1 MALKKWI
8 VLLIIK
14 EKSNWNEKKRKIC
27 FFSSDLKNSK
37 EIQFPNISDA
47 IHELGKIFKTKI

>member
-14 EKSNWNEKKRKIC
+14 EKSNWNEKKAKD
-27 FFSSDLKNSK
+27 FSSSDSK

-47 IHELGKIFKTKI
+47 IHEFRKIFKTKI